1 MLYRFQSLFWRFDW
15 QLSFAST
22 ATTIVSG
29 AVAERVKLH
38 SYMIFAMTNAIAYSI
53 PAHWIWTSD
62 GFLNKMGVVDIAGS
76 GTIQLAISFK
86 TKDIH
91 HRAYMYCTYSTLF
104 NVR

>member
-1 MLYRFQSLFWRFDW
+1 M
-15 QLSFAST
+15 
-22 ATTIVSG
+22 SG

-86 TKDIH
+86 AEELVMSYIEHTALV
-91 HRAYMYCTYSTLF
+91 RRFSTF
-104 NVR
+104 